1 MSTPAA
7 TFIKKDSTMR
17 KIETNTLLSALWL
30 FILLNVIF
38 RDIHQLAKKSY
49 LEMLLAS
56 EISDVLLF
64 LVGFVIE
71 IPIAMVL
78 FSLLLARRILRP
90 LTFVAALVTTAGMV
104 SAPPTDLDD
113 VFFLVIQL
121 LAMVAIVWTAWRWSQ
136 EDRLSTGRF

>member
-1 MSTPAA
+1 
-7 TFIKKDSTMR
+7 MR

-38 RDIHQLAKKSY
+38 RDLHEIAKKSH

-56 EISDVLLF
+56 EVSDVLLF

-78 FSLLLARRILRP
+78 FSLLLSRRILRP
-90 LTFVAALVTTAGMV
+90 LTIVATLVITVGMV
-104 SAPPTDLDD
+104 SVPPTDLDD
-113 VFFLVIQL
+113 VFFLTIQL
-121 LAMVAIVWTAWRWSQ
+121 LAMIAIVWTVWRWSQ
-136 EDRLSTGRF
+136 EDRLSNSRF

>member
-1 MSTPAA
+1 
-7 TFIKKDSTMR
+7 MR

-38 RDIHQLAKKSY
+38 RDLHEIAKKSH

-56 EISDVLLF
+56 EVSDVLLF

-78 FSLLLARRILRP
+78 FSLLLSRRILRP
-90 LTFVAALVTTAGMV
+90 LTIVATLVITVGMV
-104 SAPPTDLDD
+104 SVPPTDLDD
-113 VFFLVIQL
+113 VFFLTIQL
-121 LAMVAIVWTAWRWSQ
+121 LAMIAIVWTVWRWSQ
-136 EDRLSTGRF
+136 EDRLSNGRF

>member
-1 MSTPAA
+1 
-7 TFIKKDSTMR
+7 MR

-38 RDIHQLAKKSY
+38 RDLHEIAKKSH

-56 EISDVLLF
+56 EVSDVLLF

-78 FSLLLARRILRP
+78 FSLLLSRRILRP
-90 LTFVAALVTTAGMV
+90 LTIVAALVITVGMV
-104 SAPPTDLDD
+104 SVPPTDLDD
-113 VFFLVIQL
+113 VFFLTIQL
-121 LAMVAIVWTAWRWSQ
+121 LAMIAIVWTVWRWSQ
-136 EDRLSTGRF
+136 EDRLSNGRF

>member
-1 MSTPAA
+1 
-7 TFIKKDSTMR
+7 MR

-38 RDIHQLAKKSY
+38 RDLHEIAKKSH

-56 EISDVLLF
+56 EVSDVLLF

-78 FSLLLARRILRP
+78 FSLLLSRRILRP
-90 LTFVAALVTTAGMV
+90 LTIVAALVITVGMV
-104 SAPPTDLDD
+104 SVPPTDLDD
-113 VFFLVIQL
+113 VFFLTIQL
-121 LAMVAIVWTAWRWSQ
+121 LAMIAIVWTVWRWSQ
-136 EDRLSTGRF
+136 EDRLSNSRF

>member
-7 TFIKKDSTMR
+7 TFIKKDGAMR

-71 IPIAMVL
+71 IPIAMVP

-90 LTFVAALVTTAGMV
+90 LTFVDAG
-104 SAPPTDLDD
+104 
-113 VFFLVIQL
+113 
-121 LAMVAIVWTAWRWSQ
+121 
-136 EDRLSTGRF
+136 